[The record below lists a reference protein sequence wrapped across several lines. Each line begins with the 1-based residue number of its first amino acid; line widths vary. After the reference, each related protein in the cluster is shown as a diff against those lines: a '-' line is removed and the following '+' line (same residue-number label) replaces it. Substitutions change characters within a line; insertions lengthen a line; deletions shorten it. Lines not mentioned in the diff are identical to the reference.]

1 MKFAF
6 FTFGGKQFWQDLFFY
21 QGWRIQRNL
30 VGRFRLLDPWDIRR
44 ESGTLRKCQ
53 NAFVRYVDV
62 YQILRQ
68 KDRAVILLHGWG
80 RSKDMF
86 DKMAKR
92 IESEGLLPIGVNY
105 PSLFKSSDVISSH
118 LDMLLE
124 DLRDVKE
131 LSFVAKGLGGLLLR
145 KLLAKN
151 GDWQKRIKISKIVL
165 IDSPRN
171 DWGLI
176 SKIRKWRFGSKLLG
190 PSMRLYEKESISK
203 LPDLPQNID
212 IGVLTTW
219 NPLLKWIMRIVPES
233 WQKLFPSAKEAH
245 IPYAKDISS
254 SKYYMFNSCADKRVI
269 NACISFL
276 KTGKFKVMKKIKKL

>member
-53 NAFVRYVDV
+53 NAFVRYVDI

-68 KDRAVILLHGWG
+68 KDKAVILLHGWG

-86 DKMAKR
+86 NKMAKR
-92 IESEGLLPIGVNY
+92 IEAEDLLPIGVNY

-151 GDWQKRIKISKIVL
+151 GNWQKRIKISKIVL

-233 WQKLFPSAKEAH
+233 WRKLFPSAKETH

-269 NACISFL
+269 DACISFL